1 MLTLADRIDAEFTR
15 ALFSIYANTDIAARF
30 VLEELHRKAQGAMA

>member
-1 MLTLADRIDAEFTR
+1 MLTLAERIDAELTR

-30 VLEELHRKAQGAMA
+30 VIEELHRNAQGALA